1 MSTNNYM
8 QFPWEMSLWY
18 DLEGVICSWKYFQVK
33 PKKNFVKRYPINPKK
48 MFKFAGPKVFISY
61 KQKKV
66 N

>member
-1 MSTNNYM
+1 M

-18 DLEGVICSWKYFQVK
+18 DLEGIIYSWKYFQVK
-33 PKKNFVKRYPINPKK
+33 PKKNFVKSFPINPTK
-48 MFKFAGPKVFISY
+48 MFKFTGSKVFISY